1 MVNKPL
7 DITEVLRL
15 CAEESLSHS
24 RPFAPPLARP
34 NAKKF
39 AGGKMHS
46 EVYGNRCQKL
56 KRWWTS
62 SRLNLFDAMTSLELG
77 DERMDCCEITPLL
90 VLPTALC
97 DISSSDGT
105 SDDNENDDSVT
116 SVLAAT
122 TLPPRVAPT
131 KVNSGTPVDST
142 LSSQLVDDAVLL
154 VNKSLCPSLL
164 SHWDELRPST
174 TSLLPILL
182 LQLTALE
189 AYVGTNNGGSSVAE
203 TLYCMTWCHDGVLA
217 DMARRLHVDPS
228 RCVGVRSGI
237 GCSGIGFDGGLIA
250 ARWILF
256 ASSLGV
262 VRIAELAR
270 SVVVNADFYE
280 EEDFGVAL
288 HGQTCNGLLSSIDC
302 YPTDAAVFGY
312 KTCGDSSSL
321 RFCPSLQG
329 ARYCENVWETALY
342 VLSQHRASCSATG
355 DVSKTNIC
363 TIEAFETI
371 IHLQQSLY
379 RALQILSNLR
389 GNPVRDLTNIAI
401 DRSRETVCL
410 LNKLR
415 QNNAVTELSQNGLVG
430 FNGKLQIQPNQPEL
444 NLLLA
449 ASFDPFINRRLFGN
463 DPVRSTRFRN
473 PLDAVTSLLRLA
485 SELEWGVCDLILYG
499 DSLKRIVA
507 MLENNSLRSCGGV
520 IPSPLPKKESL
531 SKGGFLDKESPIG
544 MNILSRSLIVTN
556 LYFDGMLFGQYDFSS
571 MVGKAVFFCTT
582 LHFYAWSRLMTYS
595 KLYDSI
601 KMCCLFFGM

>member
-1 MVNKPL
+1 MVNKL
-7 DITEVLRL
+7 LNITEVLRQ

-39 AGGKMHS
+39 AVRTMVG
-46 EVYGNRCQKL
+46 EVSSNRCQK
-56 KRWWTS
+56 
-62 SRLNLFDAMTSLELG
+62 LNLFDAMTSLELG
-77 DERMDCCEITPLL
+77 DERMDCCEIAPLL

-97 DISSSDGT
+97 DIST
-105 SDDNENDDSVT
+105 SDLGV
-116 SVLAAT
+116 T

-131 KVNSGTPVDST
+131 KVNSGTPSLSSSFPADST
-142 LSSQLVDDAVLL
+142 LSSQHVDDAVLL

-228 RCVGVRSGI
+228 CCVGVRSGI
-237 GCSGIGFDGGLIA
+237 GCSGICFDGGLIA

-288 HGQTCNGLLSSIDC
+288 HERTCNGLLSSIDC
-302 YPTDAAVFGY
+302 HPTDAAVFGY
-312 KTCGDSSSL
+312 KTCGESSSL

-329 ARYCENVWETALY
+329 ARYCETVWETALY
-342 VLSQHRASCSATG
+342 VLSQNRASCSATG
-355 DVSKTNIC
+355 NISKTSTC

-389 GNPVRDLTNIAI
+389 GNPVRDLTNIAV
-401 DRSRETVCL
+401 DRIRETVCL

-430 FNGKLQIQPNQPEL
+430 FNGKLQIQPNHPEL

-463 DPVRSTRFRN
+463 APVRSTRFRN
-473 PLDAVTSLLRLA
+473 PLDAVSSLSRLA

-507 MLENNSLRSCGGV
+507 MLENNSLRGCGGV
-520 IPSPLPKKESL
+520 IPSPLPEQESV

-571 MVGKAVFFCTT
+571 MVGKAVFFLSMVKTIQSCP
-582 LHFYAWSRLMTYS
+582 
-595 KLYDSI
+595 
-601 KMCCLFFGM
+601 